1 MIGDVDRLSVFLVDP
16 FEKPMVELPASGLD
30 GNGIDMLE
38 KILKSFPDM
47 RALLSS
53 GYTDKHNL
61 LGMLEE
67 YNVHFLQKPYPLPK
81 LIETVGEIL
90 QDQDQLLA

>member
-1 MIGDVDRLSVFLVDP
+1 
-16 FEKPMVELPASGLD
+16 
-30 GNGIDMLE
+30 MLE
-38 KILKSFPDM
+38 KILEKFPDM

-61 LGMLEE
+61 LGMLEGH
-67 YNVHFLQKPYPLPK
+67 NVHFLQKPYPLPT

-90 QDQDQLLA
+90 QDEALVS